1 MVQRI
6 TIIHVRKNT
15 DSNVNDKL
23 QWIGNS
29 LGLFNARDKNQ
40 SCFRIFIVLL
50 KHAKQGQIISS
61 DYIADSLGLSRGT
74 VVHHLDFLRGTGLV
88 TRDKGGY
95 ILRENSLEG
104 VLNFIKR
111 DVAATIDSMLD
122 IAKEVDSRIG

>member
-6 TIIHVRKNT
+6 TIIHMRKNI
-15 DSNVNDKL
+15 DANVNDKL

-29 LGLFNARDKNQ
+29 LGLFSPRDKNQ

-50 KHAKQGQIISS
+50 KHAKRAQIISS
-61 DYIADSLGLSRGT
+61 DYIAESLGLSRGT

-88 TRDKGGY
+88 LREKGGY
-95 ILRENSLEG
+95 ILREDSLSG
-104 VLNFIKR
+104 VLKFIKR

-122 IAKEVDSRIG
+122 IAGEVDEKLG

>member
-29 LGLFNARDKNQ
+29 LGLFNSRDKNQ

-50 KHAKQGQIISS
+50 KNAKHAQIISS
-61 DYIADSLGLSRGT
+61 DYIADSLNLSRGT

-88 TRDKGGY
+88 IRDKGGY

-104 VLNFIKR
+104 VLEFIKR
-111 DVAATIDSMLD
+111 DVAATIDGMLD
-122 IAKEVDSRIG
+122 IAKEVDNRLG

>member
-1 MVQRI
+1 MVQKI
-6 TIIHVRKNT
+6 TIIHVRKSS
-15 DSNVNDKL
+15 DSNINDKL

-50 KHAKQGQIISS
+50 KHARKAQIISS
-61 DYIADSLGLSRGT
+61 DYIAESLGLSRGT

-88 TRDKGGY
+88 LREKGGY

-104 VLNFIKR
+104 VLKFIKR
-111 DVAATIDSMLD
+111 DVAATIDSTLD
-122 IAKEVDSRIG
+122 IAREVDKKLG

>member
-15 DSNVNDKL
+15 DSNVNEKL

-29 LGLFNARDKNQ
+29 LGLFNTRDKNQ

-50 KHAKQGQIISS
+50 KHAKRGQIISS
-61 DYIADSLGLSRGT
+61 DYIADALGLSRGT
-74 VVHHLDFLRGTGLV
+74 VVHHLDSLRGTGLV
-88 TRDKGGY
+88 MREKGGY

-104 VLNFIKR
+104 VLHFIKR

-122 IAKEVDSRIG
+122 IAREVDERLG

>member
-6 TIIHVRKNT
+6 TIIHVRKST
-15 DSNVNDKL
+15 DSNVNEKL

-29 LGLFNARDKNQ
+29 LGLFSARDKNQ

-61 DYIADSLGLSRGT
+61 DYIAESLGLSRGT

-88 TRDKGGY
+88 LREKGGY

-111 DVAATIDSMLD
+111 DVVATIDSMLD
-122 IAKEVDSRIG
+122 IAREVDSKLG

>member
-50 KHAKQGQIISS
+50 KNAKHGQIISS
-61 DYIADSLGLSRGT
+61 DHIADSLNLSRGT

-88 TRDKGGY
+88 IRDKGGY

-104 VLNFIKR
+104 VLEFIKR
-111 DVAATIDSMLD
+111 DVAATIDGMLN
-122 IAKEVDSRIG
+122 IAKDVDNRLG

>member
-29 LGLFNARDKNQ
+29 LGLFNPRDKNQ

-61 DYIADSLGLSRGT
+61 DYIAESLGLSRGT
-74 VVHHLDFLRGTGLV
+74 VVHHLDFLRGNGLV
-88 TRDKGGY
+88 IRDKGGY

-122 IAKEVDSRIG
+122 IAREIDSRMG